1 MIAKFV
7 LTTEGEVK
15 PLVASSEQWEGIRS
29 HLKLGATAI
38 HGSKGSF
45 EIFAVL
51 EVAKGFEGK
60 GISSSKDGIM
70 MIFSKTEE
78 GKGE

>member
-1 MIAKFV
+1 MIGKFV

-38 HGSKGSF
+38 RTPKGSF
-45 EIFAVL
+45 YIFAIL
-51 EVAKGFEGK
+51 EIAKGFEGK